1 MEEFITIERLLT
13 SIFVA
18 VPTAYLS
25 VYLALKKYRTAKWW
39 DNKSSCYLD
48 TIAALNSLII
58 YCDIQIDVDFKEV
71 SYTVEQL
78 KTNETKFLEARSHLQ
93 AQVNLGVLL
102 LNKVSYDAIFEFNN
116 EFFSAERE
124 YNSAFRIGGIREA
137 AEKCIDV
144 VVSNAKKDLGV
155 K

>member
-1 MEEFITIERLLT
+1 MQEFITIDKLIT

-18 VPTAYLS
+18 VPTAYLT

-48 TIAALNSLII
+48 IIAALNSLII
-58 YCDIQIDVDFKEV
+58 YCDSQIDVEFEEV
-71 SYTVEQL
+71 NYTAEQL
-78 KTNETKFLEARSHLQ
+78 KTNEKKFHEARSHLQ

-102 LNKVSYDAIFEFNN
+102 LNKVSYNAIFEFNN
-116 EFFSAERE
+116 ELFSAERGDD
-124 YNSAFRIGGIREA
+124 YTIRIGGIREA
-137 AEKCIDV
+137 AQKCIEV
-144 VVSNAKKDLGV
+144 VVNNAKEDLGV